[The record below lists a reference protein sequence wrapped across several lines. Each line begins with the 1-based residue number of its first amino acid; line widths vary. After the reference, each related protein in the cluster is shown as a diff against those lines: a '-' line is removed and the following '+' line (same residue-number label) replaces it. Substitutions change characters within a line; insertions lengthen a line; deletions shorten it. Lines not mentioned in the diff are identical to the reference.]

1 MAVEHRDRHAAVGT
15 GPNAQP
21 TLLIGLLAD
30 PGLPTTLAEDLARTL
45 PEMLAD
51 QPEPGTRYR
60 FVVITES
67 LRRRGDARGQR
78 LIDLA
83 AERAAQEGWDF
94 ALALTDLPVHQDDQP
109 VVAELSQAQTAA
121 LLFVTAVNPLKPAEE
136 AREIAAGVIL
146 EWAARERSDAD
157 TRPLRRLEDRSPSL
171 QPMEPE
177 DDDVDLRVT
186 RSAGALW
193 TLAGMV
199 RVNRPWRLVL
209 ALRGALAASVATAAF
224 GLVSSPVW
232 QVSGAISTVRLWIAT
247 AVSVITMV
255 GWLILNHGLWQ
266 HADPGRTPP
275 DPPLQRGDRADADHR
290 GAGVLSGSA
299 GRERH
304 DRLVHRDPGGVRRLP
319 PSTGR
324 VPGLPAARLARRLPG
339 DHRRSPRVG
348 LGVERHRPQR
358 NLGIPLPPRPSAPAQ
373 EARATGRRVDR
384 IEPPTTRMGH
394 HERRRRAH
402 PASTVLSGLAPVE
415 AFCLPA
421 ERRTVTIG
429 SYVEF

>member
-1 MAVEHRDRHAAVGT
+1 MAVERRDRHTAVGT
-15 GPNAQP
+15 GPNAGR

-30 PGLPTTLAEDLARTL
+30 PGLPTTLAEDLAGRL

-60 FVVITES
+60 FVVVTEN
-67 LRRRGDARGQR
+67 LRRGGDARGQR

-83 AERAAQEGWDF
+83 GERAAQEGWDF

-136 AREIAAGVIL
+136 AREIAASVIL
-146 EWAARERSDAD
+146 KWAARERSDAD
-157 TRPLRRLEDRSPSL
+157 ARPLRRLEDRSPSL
-171 QPMEPE
+171 RPTEPE
-177 DDDVDLRVT
+177 DDDLDLRVT
-186 RSAGALW
+186 RSAGPLW

-209 ALRGALAASVATAAF
+209 GLRGALAASVATAAF

-266 HADPGRTPP
+266 HDDHPGERRHIRLYNAATVLTLTTGVLVSYLVLLAGNVMTAWFIVIPEVFVGYLHRP
-275 DPPLQRGDRADADHR
+275 VEFLDYLRLAWLVASLATIGGALGSGLESSDTVRSATWGSRYRHDHR
-290 GAGVLSGSA
+290 PRKHQRQAG
-299 GRERH
+299 
-304 DRLVHRDPGGVRRLP
+304 
-319 PSTGR
+319 T
-324 VPGLPAARLARRLPG
+324 
-339 DHRRSPRVG
+339 
-348 LGVERHRPQR
+348 
-358 NLGIPLPPRPSAPAQ
+358 
-373 EARATGRRVDR
+373 
-384 IEPPTTRMGH
+384 
-394 HERRRRAH
+394 
-402 PASTVLSGLAPVE
+402 
-415 AFCLPA
+415 
-421 ERRTVTIG
+421 
-429 SYVEF
+429 